1 MHTWDVMR
9 QDDNGNRYT
18 MAAHDSRVE
27 ALAQVLAME
36 AGPRHRQMYWVSG
49 PPGPAIRT
57 NRDLYLH
64 FLDLGRRARA
74 ASWSLS
80 AFLRALW
87 KVGRPLSDRQRLDAD
102 DVAAMF
108 SAAALVP
115 PAGYDPAWSRADL
128 SLPGAEPAG
137 HADWER
143 VVLSQLADL
152 EDFLVRPPGPEARL
166 GVDAPRP
173 PGSGPRA
180 TPRRWCNFA
189 PAAYLECA
197 VAGSLGGWDAADGAR
212 VPLPTAAGAPAT
224 GSPVHELTTLTWAGL
239 ARLAVCGQLYE

>member
-1 MHTWDVMR
+1 MQTWDVMR
-9 QDDNGNRYT
+9 QDDNGNQVH
-18 MAAHDSRVE
+18 MATHDTRIS
-27 ALAQVLAME
+27 ALAQVLTME
-36 AGPRHRQMYWVSG
+36 SGVPHKQIYWVTGPSG
-49 PPGPAIRT
+49 PAVRT

-64 FLDLGRRARA
+64 FLQLGQDARA

-87 KVGRPLSDRQRLDAD
+87 KVSGPLRDRDRLHPD

-108 SAAALVP
+108 SAAATVP
-115 PAGYDPAWSRADL
+115 PAAYDPSWSTRDL
-128 SLPGAEPAG
+128 SLPGDEPHG

-152 EDFLVRPPGPEARL
+152 EDFLTHPPGPQARF

-173 PGSGPRA
+173 PGSGARA
-180 TPRRWCNFA
+180 TPRRWYNFD
-189 PAAYLECA
+189 PATYLECA

-212 VPLPTAAGAPAT
+212 VPLPKPDGQPPARSYVRAMT
-224 GSPVHELTTLTWAGL
+224 GMSWGDL
-239 ARLAVCGQLYE
+239 ARIAVCGQLYE